1 MTSVGSTV
9 GILGGG
15 LSGLLMGM
23 QLKRAGIDDF
33 TIYERQSDV
42 GGTWLRN
49 PYPGLHCDIPSHL
62 YSYTFEPNPDW
73 SMVYAGHA
81 EIQTYLRACA
91 EKYGLLA
98 HLRLDTSV
106 ETARYSEADGS
117 WDLAYVRAGD
127 VAPAT
132 VSHRLL
138 VSATG
143 GLTEPRIPGIAGRDR
158 FLGVQ
163 WHSAA
168 WRHDVDLTGLRVA
181 VVGSAASAVQVVP
194 QIAGQAASVT
204 VYSRTPNWVVPR
216 NNRLYSDAERA
227 ALSDADVLRRVRRRQ
242 YKESLLWFQ
251 AAQKVPEAMDTL
263 RQRTFSNLRA
273 SISDPEL
280 VAALTPDYDPGC
292 KRILVS
298 DDFYAALAL
307 PHVRL
312 VPKGVA
318 SLTESTVVDVD
329 GDETEV
335 DAVIFCTGYRLG
347 SRADGRP
354 AVAVTG
360 RGDISL
366 TEYLGERVRGYRG
379 FATPGFPNYFTVCGI
394 NGSVGYTAVFA
405 AAELHTETIAGMLE
419 RFIERPD
426 LLSVEVR
433 TEAADH
439 YTDAVQAELATMSWS
454 GDCPNFYRDAQGRIV
469 SFYPGTIG
477 RMRRELR
484 AMDLDDFIF
493 EVRPPVAATRP

>member
-1 MTSVGSTV
+1 MNGTHV

-49 PYPGLHCDIPSHL
+49 TYPGLHCDIPSHL

-81 EIQTYLRACA
+81 EIQAYLRACA
-91 EKYGLLA
+91 EKYGLFE
-98 HLRLDTSV
+98 HLRLDTTV
-106 ETARYSEADGS
+106 ETARFVEADGS
-117 WDLAYVRAGD
+117 WEVTYLGADDG
-127 VAPAT
+127 APT
-132 VSHRLL
+132 SVSHRLL

-143 GLTEPRIPGIAGRDR
+143 GLTEPRIPGIAGRER
-158 FLGVQ
+158 FRGLQ

-168 WRHDVDLTGLRVA
+168 WRHDVDLSGLRVA

-194 QIAGQAASVT
+194 QIARSAASVT

-216 NNRLYSDAERA
+216 NNRFYSDEERA
-227 ALSDADVLRRVRRRQ
+227 ALTDPDVVRRVRRRQ
-242 YKESLLWFQ
+242 YKEALLWFQ
-251 AAQKVPEAMDTL
+251 ASQKVPEAMETL
-263 RQRTFSNLRA
+263 RQRTLSNLRA
-273 SISDPEL
+273 SITDPQL
-280 VAALTPDYDPGC
+280 TAALTPAYDPGC

-298 DDFYAALAL
+298 DDYYAALAL

-312 VPKGVA
+312 IPKGVA
-318 SLTESTVVDVD
+318 SLTETAVVDVE

-335 DAVIFCTGYRLG
+335 DVVVYCTGYRLG
-347 SRADGRP
+347 SRPDGRP

-360 RGDISL
+360 RDGASL
-366 TEYLGERVRGYRG
+366 SAYLGERARGYRG
-379 FATPGFPNYFTVCGI
+379 LATPGFPNYFTVCGI

-405 AAELHTETIAGMLE
+405 AAELHTETIAAMVK
-419 RFIERPD
+419 RFLDQPD

-433 TEAADH
+433 PEAAEC
-439 YTDAVQAELATMSWS
+439 YTDSVQAELAEMSWS
-454 GDCPNFYRDAQGRIV
+454 GDCPNFYRDASGRIV

-484 AMDLDDFIF
+484 TMDLDDFVF
-493 EVRPPVAATRP
+493 DVQPGVEAKRS